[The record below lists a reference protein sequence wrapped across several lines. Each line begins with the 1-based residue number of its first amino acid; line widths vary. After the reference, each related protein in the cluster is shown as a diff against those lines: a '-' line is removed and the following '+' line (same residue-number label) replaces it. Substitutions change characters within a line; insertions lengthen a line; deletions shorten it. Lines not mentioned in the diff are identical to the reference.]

1 MSDPGEG
8 DLLICS
14 ARGCRQAAVWA
25 LRWNNPRLH
34 APQRRKSWLACADHR
49 ESLAEFLSCR
59 GFLRETV
66 PAAEAADEVA
76 GGTAREAAG

>member
-1 MSDPGEG
+1 VSDPGDG

-14 ARGCRQAAVWA
+14 ARGCRQCAVWI

-34 APQRRKSWLACADHR
+34 APQRRKSWSACAEHR
-49 ESLAEFLSCR
+49 ESLAEFLSRR
-59 GFLRETV
+59 GFLRETIPATAV
-66 PAAEAADEVA
+66 PEVA